1 MQLISILSD
10 IPEGTFNFILELI
23 IKIIIIIL
31 ELSQIKK
38 KSWTINKASLMDYS
52 VHCTLTKR
60 ELFSGWVSKFAKR
73 QYFYSL
79 FASIILNNTR
89 QGK

>member
-31 ELSQIKK
+31 ELSQIIKKK
-38 KSWTINKASLMDYS
+38 KSWTINKASLMDYC

-60 ELFSGWVSKFAKR
+60 QLFSGWVSNLPKDSTFIHYLR
-73 QYFYSL
+73 PL
-79 FASIILNNTR
+79 F
-89 QGK
+89 

>member
-52 VHCTLTKR
+52 VYCTLTKR
-60 ELFSGWVSKFAKR
+60 ELFLVGFQNLPKDSTFIHYLR
-73 QYFYSL
+73 PL
-79 FASIILNNTR
+79 F
-89 QGK
+89 

>member
-38 KSWTINKASLMDYS
+38 SSTINKASLIDYC
-52 VHCTLTKR
+52 VRCTLTKR
-60 ELFSGWVSKFAKR
+60 DLFSGWVSKFAKR

-79 FASIILNNTR
+79 LLGPLF
-89 QGK
+89 